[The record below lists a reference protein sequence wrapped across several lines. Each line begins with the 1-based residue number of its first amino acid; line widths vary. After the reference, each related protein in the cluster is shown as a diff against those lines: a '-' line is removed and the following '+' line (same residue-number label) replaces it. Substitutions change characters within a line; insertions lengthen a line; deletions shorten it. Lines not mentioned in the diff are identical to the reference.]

1 MEFVV
6 KNNKIYTNDSSI
18 NLITD
23 NITNKLFYFSEISGN
38 NVSINLYLDKSQI
51 TENLNFDCLFPSDSK
66 IVKIYVSNKEY
77 PFYVSNKEYP
87 LNDKD
92 GITTEYST
100 NISYIKQSIN
110 IIIDNNN
117 FNIFS
122 QIKRFKKY

>member
-66 IVKIYVSNKEY
+66 IEKIYVTN
-77 PFYVSNKEYP
+77 NDNNEYP
-87 LNDKD
+87 LYINE
-92 GITTEYST
+92 GEGFTTGD
-100 NISYIKQSIN
+100 ISYTKQSFS
-110 IIIDNNN
+110 IIIDNSNL
-117 FNIFS
+117 NIFS
-122 QIKRFKKY
+122 HIKRFKNKA